1 MRTPRFVVHF
11 FCTPETLCARNVLT
25 LDGLQASAE
34 AVNGHVE
41 RLCISDQY
49 EFEFNLIGYGILVVF
64 VVELILRSIS
74 RG

>member
-1 MRTPRFVVHF
+1 MHF

-25 LDGLQASAE
+25 IDGLQASAE
-34 AVNGHVE
+34 AANGHVE
-41 RLCISDQY
+41 RELCVSEQY